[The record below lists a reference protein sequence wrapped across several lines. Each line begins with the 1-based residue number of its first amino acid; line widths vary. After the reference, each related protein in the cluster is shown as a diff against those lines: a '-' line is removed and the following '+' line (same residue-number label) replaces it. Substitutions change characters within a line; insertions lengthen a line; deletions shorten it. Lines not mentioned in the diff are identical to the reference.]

1 MGVRAMRRNDREMD
15 RAFGEAVID
24 KARYGI
30 VSINDQGLPYSV
42 PLSLV
47 RDGGA
52 FYFHSARE
60 GHKVD
65 LLSDGARVRI
75 VFVGD
80 VQVPDLYTEEELGEM
95 VRDPE
100 KTSRLIRSVF
110 TTEYESAIVEG
121 RVSEVT
127 APEEKRLALELICRK
142 YTPEKMTYFGPAAD
156 IGVPYTKIFR
166 IDIESITAKRK
177 QYDENGVERKNSD
190 D

>member
-1 MGVRAMRRNDREMD
+1 MRRKDREMD
-15 RAFGEAVID
+15 RTFGEAVID

-30 VSINDQGLPYSV
+30 VSINARDLPYSV
-42 PLSLV
+42 PLSLA
-47 RDGGA
+47 RSGGVL
-52 FYFHSARE
+52 YFHSARE

-65 LLSDGARVRI
+65 LLVDGAGVRV

-80 VQVPDLYTEEELGEM
+80 VRVPDLYTEEELGEM

-127 APEEKRLALELICRK
+127 TPEEKRMALRLICRK
-142 YTPEKMTYFGPAAD
+142 FTPEKMAYFDHAAD
-156 IGVPYTKIFR
+156 IGVSYTKIFR

-177 QYDENGVERKNSD
+177 QYDESGVERKNSEY
-190 D
+190 